1 VTPQF
6 TDPTDFS
13 QRQGIM
19 SRAAKQ
25 VVVSDAMGYITVNI
39 GGQGAVI

>member
-1 VTPQF
+1 MTPQL
-6 TDPTDFS
+6 TDPSDFS

-25 VVVSDAMGYITVNI
+25 VVVSDAMGYITVSNT
-39 GGQGAVI
+39 QGAVIN